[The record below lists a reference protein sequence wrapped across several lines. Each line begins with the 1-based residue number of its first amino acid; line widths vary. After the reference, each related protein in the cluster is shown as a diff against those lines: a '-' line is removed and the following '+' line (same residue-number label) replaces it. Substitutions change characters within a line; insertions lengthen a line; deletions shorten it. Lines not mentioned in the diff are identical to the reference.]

1 MGAFAIRL
9 FIKTMCGA
17 TTSSR
22 SQDLGRGS
30 LRYQDSQGR
39 KVDFHS
45 LRMTYI
51 TLLSA
56 GNVDVKTLQEL
67 ARHSTPVLTMN
78 TYNQRT
84 HQQLAGP
91 VDQLG
96 QTLMDPL
103 PNTPAESRQGD
114 YQSDYSQQAG
124 GGKDWH
130 SGASSPVDRERAD
143 EKPANEKTPAKPGAG
158 RASQGSSAQRLRS
171 ESNRRWRICNP
182 LP

>member
-1 MGAFAIRL
+1 VVYRREGRRL
-9 FIKTMCGA
+9 
-17 TTSSR
+17 
-22 SQDLGRGS
+22 
-30 LRYQDSQGR
+30 
-39 KVDFHS
+39 DFHS
-45 LRMTYI
+45 LRMTYV

-67 ARHSTPVLTMN
+67 ARHSTPVVTMN

-84 HQQLAGP
+84 RQQLAGP

-103 PNTPAESRQGD
+103 PNTPAAAAAGD

-124 GGKDWH
+124 DGKDWH
-130 SGASSPVDRERAD
+130 SEASSPVDREQSNP
-143 EKPANEKTPAKPGAG
+143 KPANEKTPAKPGEG
-158 RASQGSSAQRLRS
+158 RAPQGSSLERLRS